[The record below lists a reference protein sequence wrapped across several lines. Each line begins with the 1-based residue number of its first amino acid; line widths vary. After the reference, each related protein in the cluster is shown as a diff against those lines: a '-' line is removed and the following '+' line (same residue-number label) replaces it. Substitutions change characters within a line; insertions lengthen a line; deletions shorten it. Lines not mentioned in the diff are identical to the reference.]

1 LCREGRGDKLS
12 AEKEEVPAMLSEAVV
27 TDIITRN
34 YNVKSFRFPRPEDL
48 FFRAGQFL
56 QVTLPIN
63 GADQSKYFSFS
74 NAPAEQGHIEFTKKM
89 TGSEF
94 SKALENLRV
103 GDKVRLKMPLGAFVL
118 DETAPKQAFL
128 SGGIGI
134 TPIRSMLKDAFDR
147 RLPFDRVLFYSNRS
161 PEDIIFREELEAM
174 AQECKELKVVFS
186 LDTTEACPAGWKGKC
201 GFISAAMIREELP
214 DYAERI
220 FYVCGP
226 PGMVKSLVSILQNE
240 LKIPAAK
247 IKIEN
252 FAGY

>member
-1 LCREGRGDKLS
+1 
-12 AEKEEVPAMLSEAVV
+12 MILSEAVV
-27 TDIITRN
+27 TDVITRN
-34 YNVKSFRFPRPEDL
+34 YNVKSFRFSAAAEVA
-48 FFRAGQFL
+48 FRAGQFL
-56 QVTLPIN
+56 QVTLPVN

-74 NAPAEQGHIEFTKKM
+74 NAPTEKGYLEFTKKM

-94 SKALENLRV
+94 SKALENLKA
-103 GDKVRLKMPLGAFVL
+103 GDSVKIKMPLGSFVL

-147 RLPFDRVLFYSNRS
+147 QLPFDRVLFYSNRS
-161 PEDIIFREELEAM
+161 PEDIVFREDLEAM
-174 AQECKELKVVFS
+174 ARDSKELKVVFS
-186 LDTTEACPAGWKGKC
+186 LDTAGACPLGWKGKC
-201 GFISAAMIREELP
+201 GFINADMIKEELP

-226 PGMVKSLVSILQNE
+226 PVMVKSLVSILQDK
-240 LKIPAAK
+240 LKVPDAK

>member
-1 LCREGRGDKLS
+1 VTLS
-12 AEKEEVPAMLSEAVV
+12 DVVV

-34 YNVKSFRFPRPEDL
+34 YNVKSFRFSMNDSVP
-48 FFRAGQFL
+48 FRAGQFF
-56 QVTLPIN
+56 QVTLSVN
-63 GADQSKYFSFS
+63 GTDQSKYFSFS
-74 NAPAEQGHIEFTKKM
+74 NAPTEHGYIEFTKKM
-89 TGSEF
+89 TGSDF
-94 SKALENLRV
+94 SKALENLKI
-103 GDKVRLKMPLGAFVL
+103 GEKVKIKMPLGSFVL

-147 RLPFDRVLFYSNRS
+147 RLSFDRVLFYSNRS
-161 PEDIIFREELEAM
+161 PEDIIFRDELEAM
-174 AQECKELKVVFS
+174 AKDRKELRVVLS
-186 LDTTEACPAGWKGKC
+186 LDTNEACPIGWKGRC
-201 GFISAAMIREELP
+201 GFINASMIKEELP

-226 PGMVKSLVSILQNE
+226 PVMVKSLVSILQDKLE
-240 LKIPAAK
+240 VPAAK

>member
-1 LCREGRGDKLS
+1 MALYD
-12 AEKEEVPAMLSEAVV
+12 AVV
-27 TDIITRN
+27 NDIISRT
-34 YNVKSFRFPRPEDL
+34 YNVKCFRLSASENL
-48 FFRAGQFL
+48 SFRAGQFL
-56 QVTLPIN
+56 QVTLNVN
-63 GADQSKYFSFS
+63 GVDQSKYFSFS
-74 NAPAEQGHIEFTKKM
+74 NAPTEKGYIEFTKKM

-94 SKALENLRV
+94 SKALESLKV
-103 GDKVRLKMPLGAFVL
+103 GDKVKIKMPMGSFVL

-147 RLPFDRVLFYSNRS
+147 QLPGNRVLFYSNRS
-161 PEDIIFREELEAM
+161 PEDIVFRENLEGM
-174 AQECKELKVVFS
+174 AKNWKDLKLVFS
-186 LDTTEACPAGWKGKC
+186 LDTAEACPAGWKGKC

-214 DYAERI
+214 DYAERT

-226 PGMVKSLVSILQNE
+226 PVMVKSLVSILQDQ
-240 LKIPAAK
+240 LKIPTAN

>member
-1 LCREGRGDKLS
+1 VNLF
-12 AEKEEVPAMLSEAVV
+12 EAVV
-27 TDIITRN
+27 SDVIPRN
-34 YNVKSFRFPRPEDL
+34 YNVKSFRL
-48 FFRAGQFL
+48 FTPGEVSFRAGQFL
-56 QVTLPIN
+56 QVTLSIN
-63 GADQSKYFSFS
+63 GVDQSKYFSFS
-74 NAPAEQGHIEFTKKM
+74 NAPTEQGYVEFTKKM

-94 SKALENLRV
+94 SKALEDLKV
-103 GDKVRLKMPLGAFVL
+103 GDKVKIKMPMGSFIL

-161 PEDIIFREELEAM
+161 PEDIIFREELEVM
-174 AQECKELKVVFS
+174 ARERKELRVVFS
-186 LDTTEACPAGWKGKC
+186 LDTAETCPLGWKGKC
-201 GFISAAMIREELP
+201 GFISADMIKEELP

-226 PGMVKSLVSILQNE
+226 PGMVKSLVTILQGQM
-240 LKIPAAK
+240 KVPAEK

-252 FAGY
+252 FTGY

>member
-1 LCREGRGDKLS
+1 MELF
-12 AEKEEVPAMLSEAVV
+12 EAVV
-27 TDIITRN
+27 SDIIARS
-34 YNVKSFRFPRPEDL
+34 YNVKSFRFFIPREVP
-48 FFRAGQFL
+48 FRAGQFL
-56 QVTLPIN
+56 QATLSVN

-74 NAPAEQGHIEFTKKM
+74 NAPTEQGYIEFTKKI

-94 SKALENLRV
+94 SKALENLKA
-103 GDKVRLKMPLGAFVL
+103 GDKVKIKMPLGSFVL

-128 SGGIGI
+128 SGGIGV

-147 RLPFDRVLFYSNRS
+147 QLPFDRVLFYSNRT

-174 AQECKELKVVFS
+174 TRERKEFRVVFS
-186 LDTTEACPAGWKGKC
+186 LDTTEACPPGWKGKC

-226 PGMVKSLVSILQNE
+226 PMMVKSLSAILEDQ
-240 LKIPAAK
+240 LKVPAGK
-247 IKIEN
+247 IKKEN